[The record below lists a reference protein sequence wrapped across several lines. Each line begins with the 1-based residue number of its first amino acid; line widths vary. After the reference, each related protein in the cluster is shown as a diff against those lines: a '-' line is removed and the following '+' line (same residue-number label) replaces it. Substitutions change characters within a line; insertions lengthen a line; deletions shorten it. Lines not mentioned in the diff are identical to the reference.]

1 MSINIAQVM
10 INSVLTGSIYALVA
24 IGLTLVYRILKFA
37 NFSHAE
43 MVAIGAYFGLF
54 LNRLVGENLLVSI
67 IGGFLVAGA
76 IGVASEFTVFR
87 PLRRKGGGRI
97 SLMVASIGLGL
108 VIRHAIQQIWGPR
121 FAWYELNTAKYTIK
135 LGGTEANITSLHIWI
150 IMASIIL
157 VTMVHLFLTRT
168 RIGKAMRATSDDP
181 TLAAACGID
190 VNRLLIWV
198 WFIGAGLAG
207 IGGVLRGA
215 NTRLVPQLGW
225 EVLLPTF
232 AVVILGGV
240 GNFYGTIIAAY
251 ILGFAENLG
260 VAMLAT
266 LSISTGYRPAIAFL
280 VLIIVLLVKPT
291 GIMGSEKD

>member
-1 MSINIAQVM
+1 M
-10 INSVLTGSIYALVA
+10 INSLLTGSIYALVA

-150 IMASIIL
+150 IMASVIL

-190 VNRLLIWV
+190 VNRILIWV

-251 ILGFAENLG
+251 ILGLAENLG

-291 GIMGSEKD
+291 GIMGSEKE